1 MDARVVRGAARR
13 PRLFSRLVRRER
25 IRVTLFQGV
34 GLAMSGLALLAF
46 LFGLLR
52 PLELGALDSH
62 FSIRGTQKPPGD
74 VVVVKIDDA
83 TFDKP
88 SEGGLGLQ
96 WPFPRHY
103 HAIVLDR
110 VHRDGAKV
118 IAFDVQFTEESTPK
132 EDNALIDA
140 VDRDRPVVLG
150 TTEVDDQGHTAIL
163 GGDDFLR
170 QLGAYPGNTN
180 YRNDS
185 DGAIRRLP
193 YRIDKLK
200 TFALVTAEVARG
212 EPIRPADLGA
222 NPAWIDFRGPAGT
235 IRSISYAKVERGA
248 FPEGFFRNK
257 VVVIG
262 ATAPSLQ
269 DVHDTA
275 VGLVPGPEIQAS
287 AISTALRGFPLQSTS
302 RWFDSLLIV
311 LAGLVPATA
320 SLRLTPLR
328 GVALSLALAAAYAV
342 TTQIAFDH
350 GLILPFVYPLG
361 ALLLAAAGAIAVHYV
376 LAALERERVRMVFAR
391 FVPEAV
397 VTEVL
402 AATDD
407 DLRLGGVRRTCTI
420 MFSDVRGFTTF
431 AETRPA
437 EEVIGILN
445 RYLGAMTDAILA
457 HGGTLVSYN
466 GDGVLAAFGVP
477 IEQPDHADRAL
488 AAAREML
495 GERLSA
501 FNSWMRSQGLTELRM
516 GIGLNSGSVMA
527 GNVGSAERLEYTT
540 IGDVVNT
547 ASRIEGLTKGTP
559 HALFLAEST
568 VELLSKRPADL
579 AFVDEFDI
587 RGRKG
592 RIRLWSL
599 GTPAA
604 ENPAGAELVTEQA

>member
-1 MDARVVRGAARR
+1 VRG
-13 PRLFSRLVRRER
+13 PSLFSRHVRKER
-25 IRVTLFQGV
+25 IRATLFQSV
-34 GLAMSGLALLAF
+34 ALAMAGIALLFF
-46 LFGLLR
+46 LFGLLK
-52 PLELGALDSH
+52 PLELGVLDSH
-62 FSIRGTQKPPGD
+62 FSVRGKQKPPSD

-110 VHRDGAKV
+110 IHRDGANV
-118 IAFDVQFTEESTPK
+118 IAFDVQFTEESVPK

-150 TTEVDDQGHTAIL
+150 TTEVDENGHTAIL

-170 QLGAYPGNTN
+170 ELGARPGNTN
-180 YRNDS
+180 YLNDS

-193 YRIDKLK
+193 YAVDKLK
-200 TFALVTAEVARG
+200 AFALVTAEVALGRSIS
-212 EPIRPADLGA
+212 PSDLGA
-222 NPAWIDFRGPAGT
+222 DPAWIDYGGPAGT
-235 IRSISYAKVERGA
+235 IHSISYARVERGE
-248 FPEGFFRNK
+248 FPRGFFRNK
-257 VVVIG
+257 IVVIG

-269 DVHDTA
+269 DVHETA
-275 VGLVPGPEIQAS
+275 VGLMPGPEIQAT
-287 AISTALRGFPLQSTS
+287 AIATAVRGFPLQSTS
-302 RWFDSLLIV
+302 RWFNGLLIV
-311 LAGLVPATA
+311 LTGLIPATA

-328 GVALSLALAAAYAV
+328 GLGISLAVAALYVVA
-342 TTQIAFDH
+342 TQLAFDH

-361 ALLLAAAGAIAVHYV
+361 ALLLAAAGSIAVHYV
-376 LAALERERVRMVFAR
+376 LAAVERERVRSVFAR

-397 VTEVL
+397 VAQVL
-402 AATDD
+402 AAADD

-437 EEVIGILN
+437 EEVIAILN
-445 RYLGAMTDAILA
+445 RYLSEMTDAILA
-457 HGGTLVSYN
+457 HGGTLVSYI
-466 GDGVLAAFGVP
+466 GDGILAAFGVP
-477 IEQPDHADRAL
+477 IEQADHAERAV
-488 AAAREML
+488 AAAREMA
-495 GERLSA
+495 GHRLPA
-501 FNSWMRSQGLTELRM
+501 FNGWMRSQGLPELQM

-527 GNVGSAERLEYTT
+527 GNVGSEQRLEYTT

-559 HALFLAEST
+559 HMVFVAEPT
-568 VELLSKRPADL
+568 VELLTHRGDL
-579 AFVDEFDI
+579 SFVDEFEI

-592 RIRLWSL
+592 KIRLWSL
-599 GTPAA
+599 GAPAA
-604 ENPAGAELVTEQA
+604 DAPAAAEPAVELA

>member
-1 MDARVVRGAARR
+1 MFGL
-13 PRLFSRLVRRER
+13 PSFSRHVRKER
-25 IRVTLFQGV
+25 IRITLFQGV
-34 GLAMSGLALLAF
+34 GLAMAGIALLFF

-52 PLELGALDSH
+52 PLELGVLDSH
-62 FSIRGTQKPPGD
+62 FSVRGTQKPPAG

-83 TFDKP
+83 TFDRP

-110 VHRDGAKV
+110 IHRDGAKV
-118 IAFDVQFTEESTPK
+118 IAFDVQFTEESVPR

-150 TTEVDDQGHTAIL
+150 TTEVDASGHTAVL
-163 GGDDFLR
+163 GGDEFLR
-170 QLGAYPGNTN
+170 ELGARPGNTN

-193 YRIDKLK
+193 YAVDTLK
-200 TFALVTAEVARG
+200 AFALVAAELAQGRAL
-212 EPIRPADLGA
+212 EPSDLGA
-222 NPAWIDFRGPAGT
+222 NPAWIDYAGPPGT
-235 IRSISYAKVERGA
+235 IRSISYAKVERGV
-248 FPEGFFRNK
+248 FPHGLFRNK

-269 DVHDTA
+269 DVHETA
-275 VGLVPGPEIQAS
+275 VGLMPGPEIQAT
-287 AISTALRGFPLQSTS
+287 AIATALRGFPLQSTS
-302 RWFDSLLIV
+302 RWFNGILIV

-328 GVALSLALAAAYAV
+328 GVALSLGLAALYVVV
-342 TTQIAFDH
+342 TQVAFDH
-350 GLILPFVYPLG
+350 GLILPFVYPIG
-361 ALLLAAAGAIAVHYV
+361 ALLLAAAGSIAVHYV
-376 LAALERERVRMVFAR
+376 LAALERERVRSVFAR

-397 VTEVL
+397 VTEAL
-402 AATDD
+402 AAADD

-420 MFSDVRGFTTF
+420 VFSDIRGFTSF

-437 EEVIGILN
+437 EEVIAILN
-445 RYLGAMTDAILA
+445 RYLTAMTDAILA

-466 GDGVLAAFGVP
+466 GDGILAAFGVP

-488 AAAREML
+488 AAAREMVE
-495 GERLSA
+495 ERLPT
-501 FNSWMRSQGLTELRM
+501 FNEWMRSQGLSELRM
-516 GIGLNSGSVMA
+516 GVGLNSGSVMA
-527 GNVGSAERLEYTT
+527 GNVGSEQRLEYTT

-559 HALFLAEST
+559 HAVFVAEPT
-568 VELLSKRPADL
+568 VELLSRRPGEL

-599 GTPAA
+599 TAAVVEAPPAA
-604 ENPAGAELVTEQA
+604 ALATDPA

>member
-1 MDARVVRGAARR
+1 VFRLPSLSRQVRK
-13 PRLFSRLVRRER
+13 ER
-25 IRVTLFQGV
+25 IRVTLFQAV
-34 GLAMSGLALLAF
+34 GAAMAGIALLCF

-52 PLELGALDSH
+52 PLELGAFDAH
-62 FSIRGTQKPPGD
+62 FSVRGKEKPPAG

-96 WPFPRHY
+96 WPFPRQY

-110 VHRDGAKV
+110 IHRDGAKV
-118 IAFDVQFTEESTPK
+118 IAFDVQFTEESVPK
-132 EDNALIDA
+132 EDNALVTA

-150 TTEVDDQGHTAIL
+150 TTEVDENGHTAIL
-163 GGDDFLR
+163 GGDEFLKE
-170 QLGAYPGNTN
+170 LGAYPGNTN
-180 YRNDS
+180 YRNES

-193 YRIDKLK
+193 YSIDKLQS
-200 TFALVTAEVARG
+200 FALVAAGVARG
-212 EPIRPADLGA
+212 RPIKRSELGS
-222 NPAWIDFRGPAGT
+222 NPAWIDFAGPTGT
-235 IRSISYAKVERGA
+235 IRSISYAKVERGE
-248 FPEGFFRNK
+248 FPKGLFRDK

-269 DVHDTA
+269 DVHQTA
-275 VGLVPGPEIQAS
+275 VGLMPGPEIQAS
-287 AISTALRGFPLQSTS
+287 AIATALRGFPLQSTS
-302 RWFDSLLIV
+302 RWFNALLIV
-311 LAGLVPATA
+311 LTGLIPATA

-328 GVALSLALAAAYAV
+328 GVAVSLALAGVYVVV
-342 TTQIAFDH
+342 TQLAFDH
-350 GLILPFVYPLG
+350 GLILPFVYPIG
-361 ALLLAAAGAIAVHYV
+361 ALLLASAASIAVHYG
-376 LAALERERVRMVFAR
+376 LAAVERERVRHVFAR

-407 DLRLGGVRRTCTI
+407 DLRLAPVRRTCTI
-420 MFSDVRGFTTF
+420 MFSDIRGFTTF

-477 IEQPDHADRAL
+477 IEQPDHAERAI
-488 AAAREML
+488 AAAEEMV
-495 GERLSA
+495 GSRLA
-501 FNSWMRSQGLTELRM
+501 EFNGWMASQGLPELRM
-516 GIGLNSGSVMA
+516 GVGLNSGEVMA
-527 GNVGSAERLEYTT
+527 GNVGSEQRLEYTT

-559 HALFLAEST
+559 HMVFVAQST
-568 VELLSKRPADL
+568 VDLLSQQPAGL
-579 AFVDEFDI
+579 AFVDEFEI

-592 RIRLWSL
+592 RIRLWA
-599 GTPAA
+599 PA
-604 ENPAGAELVTEQA
+604 

>member
-1 MDARVVRGAARR
+1 VRG
-13 PRLFSRLVRRER
+13 PSFLSLHVRKER
-25 IRVTLFQGV
+25 IRITLFQAV
-34 GLAMSGLALLAF
+34 GLGMAGIALVFF

-52 PLELGALDSH
+52 PLELGVLDSH
-62 FSIRGTQKPPGD
+62 FSVRGTKKSPAE

-110 VHRDGAKV
+110 IHRDGAKV
-118 IAFDVQFTEESTPK
+118 IAFDVQFTEETVPK

-150 TTEVDDQGHTAIL
+150 TTEVDANGHTAIL

-170 QLGAYPGNTN
+170 ELGARPGNTN

-193 YRIDKLK
+193 YAVDKLK
-200 TFALVTAEVARG
+200 SFALVAAEVARG
-212 EPIRPADLGA
+212 KPIARSDLGA
-222 NPAWIDFRGPAGT
+222 NPAWIDYAGPAGT
-235 IRSISYAKVERGA
+235 ISSISYAKVERGA
-248 FPEGFFRNK
+248 FPPGLFRNK
-257 VVVIG
+257 IVVIG

-275 VGLVPGPEIQAS
+275 VGLMPGPEIQAS
-287 AISTALRGFPLQSTS
+287 AIHTAMRGFPLQSTS
-302 RWFDSLLIV
+302 RWFNGLLIV
-311 LAGLVPATA
+311 LVGLFPATA

-328 GVALSLALAAAYAV
+328 GIAISLAVAALYVVA
-342 TTQIAFDH
+342 TQIAFEH
-350 GLILPFVYPLG
+350 GLILPFVYPIG
-361 ALLLAAAGAIAVHYV
+361 ALLLAAAGSIAVHYV
-376 LAALERERVRMVFAR
+376 LAAIERERVRTVFAR

-402 AATDD
+402 AAADD

-420 MFSDVRGFTTF
+420 MFSDIRGFTTF

-437 EEVIGILN
+437 EEVIAILN
-445 RYLGAMTDAILA
+445 RYLGAMSDAIYA
-457 HGGTLVSYN
+457 HGGTLVSFN

-488 AAAREML
+488 AAAREMA
-495 GERLSA
+495 GERLGA
-501 FNSWMRSQGLTELRM
+501 FNEWMRSQGLAELRM
-516 GIGLNSGSVMA
+516 GVGLNSGAVMA
-527 GNVGSAERLEYTT
+527 GNVGSEERLEYTT

-559 HALFLAEST
+559 HTVFVAEST
-568 VELLSKRPADL
+568 VELLSQRPDDL
-579 AFVDEFDI
+579 AFVDEFEI
-587 RGRKG
+587 RGRSG

-599 GTPAA
+599 GPRPAETPPPA
-604 ENPAGAELVTEQA
+604 EPVREREHA